1 MTDIKTAKDNTI
13 IVPMDFSDSSI
24 NAVYYAVEMAN
35 LFDSEILLLHIL
47 SNSRLSGLFSN
58 ESQIALLKDNVR
70 KRLEEYK
77 KDIQDKW
84 PNVNV
89 DTRVEEGRPYKIIN
103 AVAKDAKTDTIVM
116 GFNGLNGVEQFTGST
131 TTRVLKSSNIPVVVV
146 KDKRVNPKFDNIV
159 LPIDLTKT
167 SKQKID
173 WAVKLGKQYNS
184 TIHIIMEVEKDE
196 FIKNKAKAN
205 LKQAEGIFEEY
216 GVKYVSKLLDDM
228 EYPDHLGGDAVK
240 YAEEINAD
248 LIMIMT
254 KSETARLSDLFVG
267 SFAEQVVKSS
277 QKTPVM
283 CINPKPTGSK
293 ATGGSGFY

>member
-103 AVAKDAKTDTIVM
+103 AVTKDAKTDTIVM

>member
-1 MTDIKTAKDNTI
+1 MTDMKTAKDNTI